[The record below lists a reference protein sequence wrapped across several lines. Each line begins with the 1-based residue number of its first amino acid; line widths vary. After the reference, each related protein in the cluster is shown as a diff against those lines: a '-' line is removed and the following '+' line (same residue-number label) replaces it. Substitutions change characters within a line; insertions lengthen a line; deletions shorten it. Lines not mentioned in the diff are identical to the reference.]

1 MMLIEMREAAY
12 EKAFGLLDEMK
23 ELSKQKKMVM
33 CELEDAIYECY
44 ESSKQDDEY
53 EREEDEFESDDQ
65 DIEMNLRN
73 NRGMRRN
80 MRMHHNDD
88 REDEMNM
95 RGYRSSRNMRKRN
108 RMGRFV

>member
-33 CELEDAIYECY
+33 CELEDALYECY

-53 EREEDEFESDDQ
+53 DIEPDEFDGEDQ
-65 DIEMNLRN
+65 DIEMNLRRS
-73 NRGMRRN
+73 RGMRRN
-80 MRMHHNDD
+80 MRMRHS
-88 REDEMNM
+88 DEHDEETNV
-95 RGYRSSRNMRKRN
+95 RGYRRVGGMRNRN